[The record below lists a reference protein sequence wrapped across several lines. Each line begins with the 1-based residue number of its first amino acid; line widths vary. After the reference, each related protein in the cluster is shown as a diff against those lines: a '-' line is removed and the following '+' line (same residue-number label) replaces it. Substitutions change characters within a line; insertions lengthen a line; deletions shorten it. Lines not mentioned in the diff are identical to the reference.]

1 MSLICTRQVSNSS
14 TETVF
19 VHACG
24 SFFVFLEAEG
34 DCDSGGACIYIRNT
48 QEYFEHKNVAA
59 IFFVQHSGGLHIVP
73 IQYKSFTFHKVFK
86 NMVVFLHLCVPIF
99 SRRIVLFHSVLLD
112 TP

>member
-24 SFFVFLEAEG
+24 FFVFCFSLEAEG
-34 DCDSGGACIYIRNT
+34 DCDSGGAYIYILNN
-48 QEYFEHKNVAA
+48 QKYFEHKNVAA
-59 IFFVQHSGGLHIVP
+59 MFFVQHSGGLHV
-73 IQYKSFTFHKVFK
+73 SFSINPSHFFK
-86 NMVVFLHLCVPIF
+86 NMVVSVHLCSPIF
-99 SRRIVLFHSVLLD
+99 LRRVVLFHSVLLD